1 MNFWFL
7 IICFGTAF
15 ILQYILTFIQMK
27 SFTTHYSKLRR
38 KGRVAIGKVKGG
50 FNAGSIAMFA
60 IDKDGIILEGSYMQG
75 VTVLARVKE
84 LKGFE
89 GKDVGILTKADCNNL
104 AKPLTKAILEA
115 SSNYNVIMGG
125 GEVVE
130 SPTPLKRLSNIF
142 TAKKLKA
149 HN

>member
-7 IICFGTAF
+7 IICFGIAF
-15 ILQYILTFIQMK
+15 ILQYMMTFIQMK
-27 SFTTHYSKLRR
+27 SFTAHYSKLRK
-38 KGRVAIGKVKGG
+38 KGRVAIGKIKGS
-50 FNAGSIAMFA
+50 FHAGCIAMFA

-89 GKDVGILTKADCNNL
+89 GKDVGILTKSDCKDL
-104 AKPLTKAILEA
+104 AKPLTKAVLEA
-115 SSNYNVIMGG
+115 SSNYKVIMGG

-130 SPTPLKRLSNIF
+130 SPTPLKRLGNIF
-142 TAKKLKA
+142 TSKKLKA
-149 HN
+149 RN

>member
-7 IICFGTAF
+7 IICFGIAF
-15 ILQYILTFIQMK
+15 LIQYIFTFAQMK
-27 SFTTHYSKLRR
+27 SFTAHYSKLRKR
-38 KGRVAIGKVKGG
+38 GRVAIGKIKGG
-50 FNAGSIAMFA
+50 FRAGCIAMFA
-60 IDKDGIILEGSYMQG
+60 IDQDGIILEGRYMQG
-75 VTVLARVKE
+75 ITVFARVKE

-89 GKDVGILTKADCNNL
+89 GKDVGILTEADCKNL
-104 AKPLTKAILEA
+104 AKPLIKAVLET

-125 GEVVE
+125 GKVVE
-130 SPTPLKRLSNIF
+130 PPSPLQRLGNIF

>member
-15 ILQYILTFIQMK
+15 ILQYVLTFIQMK

-60 IDKDGIILEGSYMQG
+60 IDQDGIILEGSYMQG
-75 VTVLARVKE
+75 ITVFARLKE

-89 GKDVGILTKADCNNL
+89 GKDVGVLTKADCKNL
-104 AKPLTKAILEA
+104 AKPLTKAVLEA
-115 SSNYNVIMGG
+115 SSNYKVIMGG
-125 GEVVE
+125 GEVAE
-130 SPTPLKRLSNIF
+130 APSPLQILGNTF
-142 TAKKLKA
+142 TAKKLKV

>member
-7 IICFGTAF
+7 IICFGIAF
-15 ILQYILTFIQMK
+15 ILQYMLTFIQMK
-27 SFTTHYSKLRR
+27 SFTAHYSKLRK
-38 KGRVAIGKVKGG
+38 KGRVAIGKIKGG
-50 FNAGSIAMFA
+50 FYAGSIAMFA
-60 IDKDGIILEGSYMQG
+60 IDENGIILEGSYMQG
-75 VTVLARVKE
+75 ITVFARLKE

-89 GKDVGILTKADCNNL
+89 GKNVGILTKADCKNL

-130 SPTPLKRLSNIF
+130 PPSPLQRLGNIF

>member
-7 IICFGTAF
+7 VICFGIAF
-15 ILQYILTFIQMK
+15 MLQYALTFIQMK
-27 SFTTHYSKLRR
+27 SFTAYYSKLRR
-38 KGRVAIGKVKGG
+38 KGRVAIGKVKGC
-50 FNAGSIAMFA
+50 FHAGSIAMFA
-60 IDKDGIILEGSYMQG
+60 IDTNGIILDGAYMQG

-89 GKDVGILTKADCNNL
+89 GKDVGILTKADCEKL
-104 AKPLTKAILEA
+104 AKPLIKAILEA

-125 GEVVE
+125 GKVVE
-130 SPTPLKRLSNIF
+130 APSPLQRLGNIF
-142 TAKKLKA
+142 TAKKIKA

>member
-1 MNFWFL
+1 MNFWVL
-7 IICFGTAF
+7 IVCFGTAF
-15 ILQYILTFIQMK
+15 ILQYVLTFIQMK
-27 SFTTHYSKLRR
+27 SFTAHYSKLRR

-50 FNAGSIAMFA
+50 FNAGAIVMFA

-75 VTVLARVKE
+75 ITVFARLKE

-89 GKDVGILTKADCNNL
+89 GKDVGILTKADCKNL
-104 AKPLTKAILEA
+104 AKPLTKAVLEA
-115 SSNYNVIMGG
+115 SSNYKVIMGG

-130 SPTPLKRLSNIF
+130 APSPLQRLGNVF

-149 HN
+149 HS

>member
-1 MNFWFL
+1 MNFLFL
-7 IICFGTAF
+7 IICFGIAF
-15 ILQYILTFIQMK
+15 ILQYMLTFIQMK
-27 SFTTHYSKLRR
+27 SFTVNYSKLRR

-50 FNAGSIAMFA
+50 FRAGCIAMFA
-60 IDKDGIILEGSYMQG
+60 IDENGIILEGSYMQG
-75 VTVLARVKE
+75 VTVFARIKE

-89 GKDVGILTKADCNNL
+89 GKDVGILTEADCKNL
-104 AKPLTKAILEA
+104 SKPLIKAILEA

-125 GEVVE
+125 GVVVE
-130 SPTPLKRLSNIF
+130 PPSPLQRLGNIF

>member
-7 IICFGTAF
+7 IISFGIAF
-15 ILQYILTFIQMK
+15 SLQYTLTFIQMK
-27 SFTTHYSKLRR
+27 SFTANYSKLRK

-50 FNAGSIAMFA
+50 FRAGCIAMFA
-60 IDKDGIILEGSYMQG
+60 IDKNGIIIDGSYMQG
-75 VTVLARVKE
+75 ITVFARAKE

-89 GKDVGILTKADCNNL
+89 GKDVGILTEADCNKLN
-104 AKPLTKAILEA
+104 KPLIKAILEA

-125 GEVVE
+125 GEVAE
-130 SPTPLKRLSNIF
+130 PPSPLQRLGNIF
-142 TAKKLKA
+142 TAKKLRA

>member
-1 MNFWFL
+1 MNFMFL
-7 IICFGTAF
+7 IICFGIAF
-15 ILQYILTFIQMK
+15 ILQYMLTFIQMK
-27 SFTTHYSKLRR
+27 SFTANYSKLRR

-50 FNAGSIAMFA
+50 FRAGCIAMFA
-60 IDKDGIILEGSYMQG
+60 IDENGIILEGSYMQG
-75 VTVLARVKE
+75 VTVFARIKE

-89 GKDVGILTKADCNNL
+89 GKDVGILTEADCKSL
-104 AKPLTKAILEA
+104 SKPLIKAILEA

-125 GEVVE
+125 GVVVE
-130 SPTPLKRLSNIF
+130 PPSPLQRLGNIF

>member
-7 IICFGTAF
+7 IICFGIAF
-15 ILQYILTFIQMK
+15 LLQYILTFAQMK
-27 SFTTHYSKLRR
+27 SFTAHYSKLRR
-38 KGRVAIGKVKGG
+38 RGRVAIGKIKGG
-50 FNAGSIAMFA
+50 FNAGCIAMFA
-60 IDKDGIILEGSYMQG
+60 IDQKGIILEGRYMQG
-75 VTVLARVKE
+75 VTVFARVKE

-89 GKDVGILTKADCNNL
+89 GKEVGTLTKTDCKNL
-104 AKPLTKAILEA
+104 AKPLTKAVLEA

-125 GEVVE
+125 GKVVE
-130 SPTPLKRLSNIF
+130 PLSPLQRLGNVF

>member
-7 IICFGTAF
+7 MICFGTAF
-15 ILQYILTFIQMK
+15 IFQYMFTFIQMK
-27 SFTTHYSKLRR
+27 SFTAHYSKLRR

-60 IDKDGIILEGSYMQG
+60 IDENGIILEGSYMQG
-75 VTVLARVKE
+75 ITVFARLKE

-89 GKDVGILTKADCNNL
+89 GKNVGILTKADCEKL

-125 GEVVE
+125 GKVVE
-130 SPTPLKRLSNIF
+130 APSPLQRLGNIF
-142 TAKKLKA
+142 TLKKLKA
-149 HN
+149 RN

>member
-1 MNFWFL
+1 MNFWVL
-7 IICFGTAF
+7 IVCFGTAF
-15 ILQYILTFIQMK
+15 ILQYVLTFIQMK
-27 SFTTHYSKLRR
+27 SFTAHYSKLRR

-75 VTVLARVKE
+75 ITVFARLKE

-89 GKDVGILTKADCNNL
+89 GKDVGILTKADCKNL
-104 AKPLTKAILEA
+104 AKPLTKAVLEA
-115 SSNYNVIMGG
+115 SSNYKVIMGG
-125 GEVVE
+125 GEVVQAP
-130 SPTPLKRLSNIF
+130 SPLQRLGNVL
-142 TAKKLKA
+142 TAKKIKA

>member
-1 MNFWFL
+1 MNFLFL
-7 IICFGTAF
+7 IISLGIAF
-15 ILQYILTFIQMK
+15 SLQYTLTFIQMK
-27 SFTTHYSKLRR
+27 SFTANYSKLRK

-50 FNAGSIAMFA
+50 FRAGCIAMFA
-60 IDKDGIILEGSYMQG
+60 IDKNGIIIDGSYMQG
-75 VTVLARVKE
+75 ITVFARVKE

-89 GKDVGILTKADCNNL
+89 GKDVGVLTEADCNKL
-104 AKPLTKAILEA
+104 YKPLVKAILEA

-130 SPTPLKRLSNIF
+130 PPSPLQRLSNIF
-142 TAKKLKA
+142 TAKKLRA

>member
-1 MNFWFL
+1 MNFWVL
-7 IICFGTAF
+7 IVCFGTAF
-15 ILQYILTFIQMK
+15 LLQYVLTFIQMK
-27 SFTTHYSKLRR
+27 SFTAHYSKLRR

-75 VTVLARVKE
+75 ITVFARLKE

-89 GKDVGILTKADCNNL
+89 GKNVGILTKADCEKL

-115 SSNYNVIMGG
+115 SSNYKVIMGG

-130 SPTPLKRLSNIF
+130 SPTPLKRLGNIF
-142 TAKKLKA
+142 TAKKIKA

>member
-1 MNFWFL
+1 MNFMFL
-7 IICFGTAF
+7 IICFGIAF
-15 ILQYILTFIQMK
+15 ILQYMLTFIQMK
-27 SFTTHYSKLRR
+27 SFTANYSKLRR

-50 FNAGSIAMFA
+50 FRAGCIAMFA
-60 IDKDGIILEGSYMQG
+60 IDENGIILEGSYMQG
-75 VTVLARVKE
+75 VTVFARIKE

-89 GKDVGILTKADCNNL
+89 GKEVGILTEADCKSL
-104 AKPLTKAILEA
+104 SKPLIKAILEA

-125 GEVVE
+125 GVVVE
-130 SPTPLKRLSNIF
+130 PPSPLQRLGNIF